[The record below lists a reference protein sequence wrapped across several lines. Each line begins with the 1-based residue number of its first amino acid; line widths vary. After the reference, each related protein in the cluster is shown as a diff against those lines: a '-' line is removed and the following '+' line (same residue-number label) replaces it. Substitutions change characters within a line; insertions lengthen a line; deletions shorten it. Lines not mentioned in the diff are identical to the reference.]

1 MARFCNWQLGRS
13 FSFGMLILV
22 MGALVVLML
31 DLNNS
36 VAMASAIE
44 LLVGA
49 PLALVGLSFIA
60 YLRALRKRGP
70 GYLVVMYGLLVL
82 MLPLSPVCVGDF
94 RADGPAVPVPG
105 PQPVAIT
112 PIAGIKKGKDL
123 HEPFS
128 PRLSHPPGAAM
139 PGGRRA
145 DWPTLPSPP
154 GWGWPSVCLLA
165 LVFLFVGLGRFS
177 AYRRAVETAL
187 DDIFRQND
195 TAAGNV
201 INSIDIPA
209 LLFDS
214 EGKIVWANH
223 AFRELYKGTD
233 LCSLI
238 PGLDPRYPNKAQ
250 SLDYNGR
257 SFQLMNMTVQRSG
270 RGIRHLTFQYWV
282 DRTEA
287 LHYSRLYEEQM
298 PTVAIIQID
307 NYDDLNADKQFHRN
321 TVLTEVER
329 KISRFC
335 QLHRRG
341 VSKLR
346 RIQIFRGV

>member
-1 MARFCNWQLGRS
+1 MNRS
-13 FSFGMLILV
+13 PQGSLI
-22 MGALVVLML
+22 
-31 DLNNS
+31 
-36 VAMASAIE
+36 
-44 LLVGA
+44 
-49 PLALVGLSFIA
+49 PLALLC
-60 YLRALRKRGP
+60 
-70 GYLVVMYGLLVL
+70 LVAGGLLAY
-82 MLPLSPVCVGDF
+82 F
-94 RADGPAVPVPG
+94 TQPAWMG
-105 PQPVAIT
+105 LAI
-112 PIAGIKKGKDL
+112 G
-123 HEPFS
+123 
-128 PRLSHPPGAAM
+128 
-139 PGGRRA
+139 
-145 DWPTLPSPP
+145 
-154 GWGWPSVCLLA
+154 LLA
-165 LVFLFVGLGRFS
+165 LIFLFVGMGRFS

-329 KISRFC
+329 KISDFVSSIDGVYRSYD
-335 QLHRRG
+335 
-341 VSKLR
+341 VSKFFVVFEAARLAELER
-346 RIQIFRGV
+346 QRFPLLDAVREIDTGTSQSITLSISVGVANRIAASEESARNGM